1 MATRLPAKPPPPAI
15 FPKLLPLLISRLTTQ
30 PVDIALIP
38 SIETAFY
45 ILRVLTL
52 YPDVVQGVPSASAK
66 SLVPLQKLLEIST
79 SHPSSIKPPLVLDAI
94 IAYPIHSPVVRQV
107 VSNVIANSPD
117 VIEVYRIDVLP
128 DLVDRCRKGSQK
140 QVLLAV
146 NLLLGIMR
154 VHDELLALILE
165 ASEDI
170 LKGLS
175 VAYAKLAEDSQ
186 GVVPDEAIFS
196 GRDDILVI
204 CRELLVRVG
213 LEGSASEAMFRF
225 MDGGQGGMEAV
236 LEGRSLRKDCE
247 KFVSKDQGAFN
258 PSSWVVASLNRRRD
272 ELAKKDARVASIL
285 ALFPTIP
292 AHLLLAALSHPQFSS
307 IPSGSR
313 TSPGE
318 LAEPLL
324 ECLLNGGQGL
334 PAELSHLKELASKL
348 GYLQAS
354 ADAPEEVPQPK
365 KKFERR
371 NIFSAE
377 DLDMSRLRIKN
388 DETALPEL
396 QSTIPSHL
404 RDSIQRLIALQIDE
418 EEERRQALAGANLLP
433 SDDESDLDESG
444 EIPLRVKVS
453 GGDSEDT
460 APIDSD
466 GDAVKVKQQKQSGN
480 RLPDREVHMVLR
492 GLYLDDPGLF
502 DRDGATR
509 RSDQRNKLKERTGW
523 DDGQIEGWKVMLE
536 RDPNKDTIL
545 EAHRDSVG
553 RNFRAPSPTLSTTS
567 NQTQGSNRGRR
578 PNKGNRGH
586 SNAARTRGHDRKMRQ
601 MGA

>member
-1 MATRLPAKPPPPAI
+1 MATRLPATPPPPAL
-15 FPKLLPLLISRLTTQ
+15 FPKLLSFLISRLTTE
-30 PVDIALIP
+30 PVDIALVP
-38 SIETAFY
+38 SIETSFY

-52 YPDVVQGVPSASAK
+52 NPDIVQGVPSSSAK

-79 SHPSSIKPPLVLDAI
+79 SHPSSIKTSLVLDAI
-94 IAYPIHSPVVRQV
+94 ITYPIHSPIVGQV
-107 VSNVIANSPD
+107 VSNVLGNSPD
-117 VIEVYRIDVLP
+117 MIEVFRIDVLP
-128 DLVDRCRKGSQK
+128 DLVNRCRKGTQK
-140 QVLLAV
+140 EVLLAV
-146 NLLLGIMR
+146 NLMLGITR
-154 VHDELLALILE
+154 VHDELVALVLE
-165 ASEDI
+165 ASEDV

-175 VAYAKLAEDSQ
+175 VAYAKLAEDPQ
-186 GVVPDEAIFS
+186 GAVPDEVIFS
-196 GRDDILVI
+196 GREDILII

-213 LEGSASEAMFRF
+213 LDGSASEAMFRF
-225 MDGGQGGMEAV
+225 MDGGPGGMEAV

-247 KFVSKDQGAFN
+247 KFVSKEQGAFN
-258 PSSWVVASLNRRRD
+258 PSSWVIASLNRRRD
-272 ELAKKDARVASIL
+272 ELAKRDARVASIL
-285 ALFPTIP
+285 TIFPTIP
-292 AHLLLAALSHPQFSS
+292 AHLLLAALSHPHFAS

-313 TSPGE
+313 TSASE

-334 PAELSHLKELASKL
+334 PAELSSLSELASKL
-348 GYLQAS
+348 GSLQA
-354 ADAPEEVPQPK
+354 APETKEEEREPK

-404 RDSIQRLIALQIDE
+404 RDSIQRLIALQINE

-433 SDDESDLDESG
+433 SDDESDMDDSG

-453 GGDSEDT
+453 GGDFEDT
-460 APIDSD
+460 APVDSD
-466 GDAVKVKQQKQSGN
+466 GDAVKVKQQKQSGK
-480 RLPDREVHMVLR
+480 RLSDREVHMILR
-492 GLYLDDPGLF
+492 GLYLEDPGLF
-502 DRDGATR
+502 DRDGVTR
-509 RSDQRNKLKERTGW
+509 RSEERKKLKERTGW
-523 DDGQIEGWKVMLE
+523 DDGQIEGWRVMLE

-545 EAHRDSVG
+545 EAHRDSMG
-553 RNFRAPSPTLSTTS
+553 RNYRAPSPTQPVASAS
-567 NQTQGSNRGRR
+567 QGGNRGRR

-586 SNAARTRGHDRKMRQ
+586 SNAARTKGHDRKMRQ